1 MAGGVVVQSLS
12 HVRLFVTPWTAARQ
26 ASLCFT
32 VSQSLLKLT
41 SIESVMP
48 CNPLV
53 LCHPL
58 RLLPS
63 IFPSIT
69 VFSNDSALHIRCP
82 KYLQLQLRHG
92 TCTCNK
98 LTFQDNCLN
107 LTTQSV
113 VPRPAVASVS
123 YGSLLDMW
131 TLRPHRQPAPS
142 ESASQQ
148 CLPQVLQCGSL
159 RSTCVRAF
167 RVQRSQTF
175 QPHQ

>member
-1 MAGGVVVQSLS
+1 MVQSLS
-12 HVRLFVTPWTAARQ
+12 HVLLFVTPWTAARQ
-26 ASLCFT
+26 ASLSFT

-41 SIESVMP
+41 SIESVVP
-48 CNPLV
+48 CSTLV

-69 VFSNDSALHIRCP
+69 VFSNDSALHIRRP
-82 KYLQLQLRHG
+82 KYLPLQLRHG

-113 VPRPAVASVS
+113 VPRPAVASVL

-142 ESASQQ
+142 ESASRQ
-148 CLPQVLQCGSL
+148 CLPLVLQRESL
-159 RSTCVRAF
+159 RSTCVRAL
-167 RVQRSQTF
+167 RVQHPRTC